1 MSHPPNPFLTTG
13 FMIASTLL
21 GHYCVKQQH
30 PKKKIPSERRTIVSA
45 PGKVLITGGYLVLDP
60 NYSGL
65 VLSTSSRFYTTISEF
80 SSTTTTKNDHS
91 STEKTPLV
99 IELNSPQF
107 HFSTR
112 YEFVKHS
119 VDGSFELKSNSEK
132 RNPYIE
138 NSILYALCVAE
149 RARGAKTENRRISIK
164 LEADNDFY
172 SQRQN
177 LIDLGREV
185 NLENLEALEKCYVC
199 PDASKPIHK
208 TGLGSS
214 AAMVTSLTSAL
225 ILHFTNLDSSNE
237 HVREL
242 IHRVAQFCHC
252 LAQGKIGSGF
262 DVSAATFGSQRYK
275 RFDTSILEPIMKKVD
290 HSVMICSN
298 SVVDDIVQVV
308 DPHVENSVKWD
319 NEHSS
324 FELPPNFHLFVADV
338 EQGSNTPSMVRCVL
352 KWKSENP
359 TESTELW
366 NSIRDLNS
374 QVEEHFKVISKQAK
388 ENTLQY
394 EQTLEQLYQKSAT
407 EWKNLCSESNAV
419 NNSIIESMI
428 AIRTAFYEIRSKLK
442 YMGEQAENVPIE
454 PDQQSKLL
462 NETMNANGCLIAGVP
477 GAGGYDAVFSILF
490 APNNGEAL
498 KAVKKNVEQVW
509 KFFKPSNDESVQCRV
524 TPLIL
529 NESKTKGIDVVFQQ

>member
-1 MSHPPNPFLTTG
+1 MSQPFLTTG
-13 FMIASTLL
+13 FMLASTLL
-21 GHYCVKQQH
+21 GHFCVKQQKH
-30 PKKKIPSERRTIVSA
+30 ENQIPSERKTIVSA

-65 VLSTSSRFYTTISEF
+65 VLSTSSRFYTTITESEVY
-80 SSTTTTKNDHS
+80 SATTATLNYPLR
-91 STEKTPLV
+91 TPLV

-107 HFSTR
+107 HFTTR
-112 YEFVKHS
+112 YEFVKNS

-149 RARGAKTENRRISIK
+149 QAAGAKTENRRISIK
-164 LEADNDFY
+164 LQADNDFY

-237 HVREL
+237 NVREL

-275 RFDTSILEPIMKKVD
+275 RFDTSILEPIMKQVD
-290 HSVMICSN
+290 QSVMICSKTVAEN
-298 SVVDDIVQVV
+298 IIQVV
-308 DPHVENSVKWD
+308 DPRVQNSVKWD
-319 NEHSS
+319 NEHST

-352 KWKSENP
+352 KWKSEKP
-359 TESTELW
+359 TESNELW

-374 QVEEHFKVISKQAK
+374 QVEEHFKILSKLAK
-388 ENTLQY
+388 EHSLEY
-394 EQTLEQLYQKSAT
+394 EQTLEKLYQQPAS
-407 EWKNLCSESNAV
+407 EWKHVFSNASTHSIHH
-419 NNSIIESMI
+419 SIIESMLT
-428 AIRTAFYEIRSKLK
+428 IRTSFNDIRSKLK

-454 PDQQSKLL
+454 PNPQTKLL

-477 GAGGYDAVFSILF
+477 GAGGYDAVFSVLF
-490 APNNGEAL
+490 APNGEAL
-498 KAVKKNVEQVW
+498 KIVKTNVEQVW
-509 KFFKPSNDESVQCRV
+509 KNFKPTENDQDAQCRV

-529 NESKTKGIDVVFQQ
+529 NESKTKGIDVVFQ